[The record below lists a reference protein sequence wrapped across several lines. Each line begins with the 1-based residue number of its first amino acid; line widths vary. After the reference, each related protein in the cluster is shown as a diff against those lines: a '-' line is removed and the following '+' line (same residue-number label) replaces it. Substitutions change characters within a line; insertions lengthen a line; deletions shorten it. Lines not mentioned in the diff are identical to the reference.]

1 MSGADDKRPP
11 TPDPGVARRKAVLS
25 ACYGLA
31 IVCLAALAGA
41 EALGA
46 THPWIRGA
54 LMVGIA
60 IAGTGIIIMQAQ
72 RRCPKCGAAYGYYP
86 RLINSSR
93 CRRCGAE
100 FPSWPLFD
108 EPEEK

>member
-1 MSGADDKRPP
+1 MSGADDKAPR
-11 TPDPGVARRKAVLS
+11 GARAAARRKAVLS
-25 ACYGLA
+25 ACYWLA
-31 IVCLAALAGA
+31 ILCLAGLAGA

-72 RRCPKCGAAYGYYP
+72 RRCPNCGAAYGYYP
-86 RLINSSR
+86 RLINASR

-108 EPEEK
+108 EPEKK